1 MQGFF
6 SPAIAVMNRL
16 NYGKKNLLLSVLSL
30 LAILVVVASLFQ
42 NLVPII
48 HKLQLEL
55 DGVQRLRATTL
66 VLNKLQKFRGLSMAV
81 SGGLQQMRDRQT
93 QAETEADRAIASLT
107 ASLPDEIRKRFD
119 YAAIPA
125 GWRQV
130 RQLSADTK
138 LEQIFT
144 EHSRL
149 IERVLQLHANL
160 ADHALLLT
168 DSEPDTYHLIRLLSE
183 ELPEVLEQICQLRER
198 SIAELVQKKPLA
210 EQGLPLLLEKSNI
223 DLGAAKIDS
232 ILRHGIEYNPG
243 LEAPLSLIRD
253 SLHNTTQLFTQAVL
267 PDILQGRFT
276 TDPAYFVSSV
286 LLSVDGNYQPV
297 FESLFPA
304 TVKQLQNRI
313 DTAYKV
319 LCLSVGLPLLLF
331 AVVVYLAVGAHL
343 SVSRGMAALVRS
355 TKAFVRGEFDQT
367 IQIAGQDELGQMASS
382 FNQMA
387 EGFSRLLKR
396 HEENEKRVTSILNT
410 ALDAVVQMD
419 QAGVLCGWNH
429 QAEKIFGWKK
439 DEAIGA
445 ELHKLIIPERYREAH
460 SKGLKQYIASGNAK
474 VINQRIEIVGLH
486 RQGHEF
492 PIELTITPNQ
502 LNDSIEFSAFIRDIS
517 SQKQA
522 LKTLQDSELRYRLLF
537 ESSRDAIITL
547 CPARGILSGNP
558 AAVTLFGC
566 KDEEQLKS
574 QDPVSLSPEFQ
585 LDGSASAESA
595 QSKIQLAMTE
605 GFAQFEWLHRRLSG
619 ETFIAEVQLSP
630 VAAGREPVLQATVR
644 DITEH
649 KRSKAELL
657 ASESRFRGILRTM
670 ADAVVQIDAYGHILL
685 VNDAIQELFGYHE
698 DELMGQ
704 NIKLL
709 MPEPHRSAH
718 DDYLKA
724 HRETRNRV
732 IIGRRVEFEGR
743 HKNGTLIPIEL
754 SVNELMDD
762 EGHTYIG
769 VIQDIRR
776 RKEAEKNREIA
787 RREAEHLA
795 HVKSEFL
802 ANMSHEIRTPL
813 NAIIGFAKILLR
825 DHPASAPEHT
835 NSQRIYDAGMHLLSV
850 VNDILDFSKIEAGKM
865 TIDSHPFHLAS
876 IIEDALSLIELRAK
890 EKHLQLV
897 VERANQLP
905 EWVIGDAFR
914 VRQILV
920 NLLSN
925 AVKFTEHGYVSLN
938 IKQEQRQILITVS
951 DSGIGISAE
960 HIQRL
965 FTAFE
970 QADGSTTRKF
980 GGSGLGLAIS
990 RNLAQLMGGDIIVR
1004 SQVGVGSQFCLTVP
1018 LPATHPQIDE
1028 PVGALPNRRRL
1039 SGLRILAADDVEL
1052 NRLVLEDLLVYEGA
1066 NVIFAENGQQALE
1079 RLEEVGYSEI
1089 DVVLMDI
1096 QMPIMDGYRA
1106 TRKIL
1111 ELVPDLPVI
1120 GLTAHAMPEERQ
1132 RCLAA
1137 GMRER
1142 VTKPIDSDHL
1152 VKVIRQNLPIN
1163 VLNRL
1168 TEAPV
1173 ADSDTPEIHPADST
1187 QSALIDWAAVQQRF
1201 EGRKDFIL
1209 RLIDSSLDGSQLVNA
1224 QKLRQASQNEDFAG
1238 ITFVAHSLKGFAGV
1252 FQAAA
1257 LMELAQATE
1266 KAAKHREPRCLELS
1280 VNLADCLEALL
1291 NELRHFREVNSG
1303 DES

>member
-1 MQGFF
+1 MQGLF

-16 NYGKKNLLLSVLSL
+16 SYGKKNLLLYVLSL
-30 LAILVVVASLFQ
+30 LAILVVIAGLFR
-42 NLVPII
+42 NLMPTV
-48 HKLQLEL
+48 HKWHSEL
-55 DGVQRLRATTL
+55 DGLQRLTATTL
-66 VLNKLQKFRGLSMAV
+66 VLNRLQKFRGLSMAAA
-81 SGGLQQMRDRQT
+81 SGLEQMRDRQT
-93 QAETEADRAIASLT
+93 QAATETDRAIARLT
-107 ASLPDEIRKRFD
+107 QALPDDTRERFD

-125 GWRQV
+125 DWRRI
-130 RQLSADTK
+130 RQLSADTNP
-138 LEQIFT
+138 ETIFT

-149 IERVLQLHANL
+149 IERVLQLHSNL
-160 ADHALLLT
+160 ADQALLLT
-168 DSEPDTYHLIRLLSE
+168 DSEPDSYRLIRLLSE
-183 ELPEVLEQICQLRER
+183 DLPEVLEQVCRLRER
-198 SIAELVQKKPLA
+198 GIS
-210 EQGLPLLLEKSNI
+210 GL
-223 DLGAAKIDS
+223 AAKHPTADQRMLLVLAKNAIDFRAAE
-232 ILRHGIEYNPG
+232 IDTDLRRAIEYNPG
-243 LEAPLSLIRD
+243 LEVPLTSILDNLR
-253 SLHNTTQLFTQAVL
+253 NTTHLFAQVVS
-267 PDILQGRFT
+267 PDISRNKLAA
-276 TDPAYFVSSV
+276 DPAYFVSSAM
-286 LLSVDGNYQPV
+286 LSVDGIYQQV
-297 FESLFPA
+297 FDSLFPA
-304 TVKQLQNRI
+304 TVKQIQNRI
-313 DTAYKV
+313 DTAYQV
-319 LCLSVGLPLLLF
+319 LYLSVGIPLLLF
-331 AVVVYLAVGAHL
+331 GAVIYLAIGAHL
-343 SVSRGMAALVRS
+343 SVSRGMAALLRS
-355 TKAFVRGEFDQT
+355 TKAFASGEFDQT
-367 IQIAGQDELGQMASS
+367 LQIASQDELGGMADS

-387 EGFSRLLKR
+387 AEFSRLLKR
-396 HEENEKRVTSILNT
+396 HEENEQRVTSILNT

-419 QAGVLCGWNH
+419 EAGVLRGWNC
-429 QAEKIFGWKK
+429 QAEKIFGWTA
-439 DEAIGA
+439 DEAIGTQ
-445 ELHKLIIPERYREAH
+445 LDQLIIPERFREAH
-460 SKGLKQYIASGNAK
+460 RKGLQQYIASGNAK
-474 VINQRIEIVGLH
+474 VINRRIEIAGLH

-492 PIELTITPNQ
+492 PIELTITPNR

-517 SQKQA
+517 SREQA

-547 CPARGILSGNP
+547 CPVRGILSGNP
-558 AAVTLFGC
+558 AAVALFGC
-566 KDEEQLKS
+566 RDEDELKS

-585 LDGSASAESA
+585 PDGSASAQSA
-595 QSKIQLAMTE
+595 LSKIQLAMTE
-605 GFAQFEWLHRRLSG
+605 GFAQFEWLHRRLSD
-619 ETFIAEVQLSP
+619 ETFLAEVQLSP

-670 ADAVVQIDAYGHILL
+670 ADAVVQIDAFGHILL
-685 VNDAIQELFGYHE
+685 VNDAIQDLFGYQE

-709 MPEPHRSAH
+709 MPEPHCSMH
-718 DDYLKA
+718 DQYLKA

-743 HKNGTLIPIEL
+743 HKNGTPIPIEL

-762 EGHTYIG
+762 AGHTYIG

-776 RKEAEKNREIA
+776 RKEAERNQEIA

-825 DHPASAPEHT
+825 DYPAPAPQHA
-835 NSQRIYDAGMHLLSV
+835 NSRRIYDAGMHLLSV

-865 TIDSHPFHLAS
+865 TVDSHPFHLAA
-876 IIEDALSLIELRAK
+876 IIDDALSLIELRAK

-897 VERANQLP
+897 VEKNPQLP
-905 EWVIGDAFR
+905 EWVMGDAFR

-938 IKQEQRQILITVS
+938 IRQEQRQTLITVS

-970 QADGSTTRKF
+970 QADGSITRKF

-990 RNLAQLMGGDIIVR
+990 RNLARLMGGDIYVR
-1004 SQVGVGSQFCLTVP
+1004 SQLGAGSQFCLSLP
-1018 LPATHPQIDE
+1018 LPATHPRIDE
-1028 PVGALPNRRRL
+1028 PAGALPLGRRL

-1066 NVIFAENGQQALE
+1066 TVIFAENGRQALD
-1079 RLEEVGYSEI
+1079 RLEEVGYAAI
-1089 DVVLMDI
+1089 DAVLMDI
-1096 QMPIMDGYRA
+1096 QMPIMDGYQA

-1111 ELVPDLPVI
+1111 DLAPDLPVI
-1120 GLTAHAMPEERQ
+1120 GLTAHAMPEDRQ

-1142 VTKPIDSDHL
+1142 VTKPIDADQL
-1152 VKVIRQNLPIN
+1152 VKAIRQNLPPHIF
-1163 VLNRL
+1163 NRP
-1168 TEAPV
+1168 TEVPV
-1173 ADSDTPEIHPADST
+1173 ADSVGRESGGADGT
-1187 QSALIDWAAVQQRF
+1187 QAGLIDWAAVRQRF
-1201 EGRKDFIL
+1201 EGRTDFIL
-1209 RLIDSSLDGSQLVNA
+1209 RLVDSALDGSQLANA
-1224 QKLRQASQNEDFAG
+1224 QKLRQASHDGDFAA
-1238 ITFVAHSLKGFAGV
+1238 ITFIAHGLKGFAGV
-1252 FQAAA
+1252 FQAAS
-1257 LMELAQATE
+1257 LMALAQATE
-1266 KAAKHREPRCLELS
+1266 KAAKYSDPACLELS

-1291 NELRHFREVNSG
+1291 GELRHFREANTN